1 MKALSITDISNALG
15 KAFDQW
21 AREKEID
28 EDTAAKG
35 ISRYL
40 DGAKIHGYW
49 AQIAIRELFADLG
62 FPLRPT
68 QPLPPARVLVAL
80 VEEAL
85 EKRNRREKGGNDGS

>member
-1 MKALSITDISNALG
+1 MKGLGIYEISRALG
-15 KAFDQW
+15 KPFAQW
-21 AREKEID
+21 VELKELD
-28 EDTAAKG
+28 HDTAVKG
-35 ISRYL
+35 IERYL
-40 DGAKIHGYW
+40 KGAKIHGYW

-85 EKRNRREKGGNDGS
+85 EKKNRKGQGGSDGN